1 MQSKDPDETIKEIFK
16 RNKICLHEK
25 DLRKPVEE
33 CKQIG
38 QFCLMAKEY
47 KASESKLGGWY
58 CLWRDEVFN
67 DQEFDLIKFGKN
79 DVLVNIEIKR
89 QMPKVRENV
98 LTQGKSHYRFLK
110 ASLLRYLKKEDKQ
123 KSIIDEHLYVYE
135 IILDEGSCYRIC
147 NGDCHLIAEDFD
159 KMIGNLPDTLDNRKN
174 ELNRILG
181 RENLPR
187 SFTQD
192 WECYR
197 KGLYELSDRQ
207 GKIKEKIKQ
216 YSSKN
221 KSGLYSITGDAG
233 TGKSLLLFDLAKDL
247 SQKNE
252 KVALFC
258 KNGDNLRRVNGHL
271 KTFSFFG
278 LQQLN
283 DIVQNFMEMQEGYS
297 PLWPIMHWPYM
308 DVNIDSP
315 DDIVHECRQ
324 APTII
329 KMAEFDTLLTKKSNS
344 NLPLREQY
352 FKRFLPLIR
361 DSSLNTLVDE
371 YLQFTLQ
378 DYDFILVDE
387 AQCLSP
393 SIYQTL
399 IQMGKTEKFIIF
411 CYDPHQRIMLDQK
424 CSMTNIEPDHQFS
437 LKDEIRQ
444 KIDIASF
451 CKNVADGR
459 SINMD
464 HHKDVEIKKIRNY
477 QEKEEVIKEY
487 TARGYQYLCYPSL
500 LKTNQNGFKLENKPG
515 HISGVEASSQITAID
530 ALGDDYDKVI
540 IDIDWILEN
549 CQYEALNRD
558 GCLYINMT
566 RSKVALCLV
575 TSNVKLL
582 NDKFHIFPP
591 LEG

>member
-1 MQSKDPDETIKEIFK
+1 
-16 RNKICLHEK
+16 
-25 DLRKPVEE
+25 
-33 CKQIG
+33 
-38 QFCLMAKEY
+38 MAKEY

-79 DVLVNIEIKR
+79 DVLVNIEIKS
-89 QMPKVRENV
+89 QMPKVREKV
-98 LTQGKSHYRFLK
+98 LTQGESHYRFLK
-110 ASLLRYLKKEDKQ
+110 ASLLRYLKKEGKQ
-123 KSIIDEHLYVYE
+123 RSIIDEHLYVYE
-135 IILDEGSCYRIC
+135 IILDEGSFYRIC

-159 KMIGNLPDTLDNRKN
+159 KMIGNLPDTLDKKN

-197 KGLYELSDRQ
+197 NGLYELSDRQ

-252 KVALFC
+252 KVVLFC
-258 KNGDNLRRVNGHL
+258 KNGDNLRRVNGNL
-271 KTFSFFG
+271 RTFSFFG

-283 DIVQNFMEMQEGYS
+283 DIVQNFMEMQEGCS

-308 DVNIDSP
+308 DVNTDSP
-315 DDIVHECRQ
+315 DDIVHECKQ
-324 APTII
+324 APPII
-329 KMAEFDTLLTKKSNS
+329 KMAKFDTLLTKKSNS

-352 FKRFLPLIR
+352 FKRFLPLIQ

-399 IQMGKTEKFIIF
+399 IQMGKTKKFIIF
-411 CYDPHQRIMLDQK
+411 CYDPHQIIMLDQK
-424 CSMTNIEPDHQFS
+424 CIMTTIEPDHQFS

-451 CKNVADGR
+451 CTNVADGR

-477 QEKEEVIKEY
+477 QEKEEVVKEY
-487 TARGYQYLCYPSL
+487 IARGYQYLCYPSL
-500 LKTNQNGFKLENKPG
+500 LKTNPNGFKLENKPG
-515 HISGVEASSQITAID
+515 HISGVEASRQITTTD

-582 NDKFHIFPP
+582 NAKFHIFPP